1 MRRDDEADN
10 EAEDEDEDDDEEDD
24 DADEDADMAGLDESA
39 EGASALWPIIA
50 DDDAKVGENAETER
64 RCRAT
69 DIGAAD
75 EMRGARCAASG
86 PV

>member
-10 EAEDEDEDDDEEDD
+10 DMEDEDDDEEEAKEEDD
-24 DADEDADMAGLDESA
+24 DMAGLAESA
-39 EGASALWPIIA
+39 ASAEDGA
-50 DDDAKVGENAETER
+50 DADAKVGENAETER

-69 DIGAAD
+69 DNGAAE
-75 EMRGARCAASG
+75 EMRGARGAASG